1 MTPVSPN
8 PALPIFFLLASLL
21 GGAIAVGAA
30 IFFWLR
36 YKNPEPS
43 LLQER
48 LRRLKG
54 QGASEAE
61 KLATDNLLRTNRFYK
76 DSDYKNEKLG
86 RQLEQFSF
94 FRKLKLLMQQ
104 AGIKTPPDAFF
115 INRLVLPAV
124 LMVVVGLATGFVPL
138 LVFPVVLVVG
148 TIVSVRMQRQK
159 RYNRFIAQL
168 PDALTMLT
176 SSLRAGHS
184 FQSALLLI
192 SSEMSE
198 PIGAEFSVMV
208 RDINL
213 GIPVREAL
221 LRLVS
226 KMDSLPDVCMF
237 STAVTI
243 QREAGGNLAE
253 VLENLSRTIRERFKL
268 KGQIAALTGQSRL
281 TGYVL
286 GGAPVTLLLGLSIL
300 MYNYVKPLYETDIGH
315 FCLLGAAVLQ
325 GIGFMVI
332 RKIIDIRV

>member
-1 MTPVSPN
+1 MTTAN
-8 PALPIFFLLASLL
+8 PMLPLLILLASLV
-21 GGAIAVGAA
+21 GGAIAVGTA
-30 IFFWLR
+30 IFFWMR
-36 YKNPEPS
+36 YKSPEPS
-43 LLQER
+43 LLQDR

-54 QGASEAE
+54 QGASDAE
-61 KLATDNLLRTNRFYK
+61 KLASETLLRTNRFYK

-86 RQLEQFSF
+86 RQLEQFAF
-94 FRKLKLLMQQ
+94 FRQFKLLMLQSGMKQ
-104 AGIKTPPDAFF
+104 PPDAYFM
-115 INRLVLPAV
+115 NRLALPAV
-124 LMVVVGLATGFVPL
+124 LMLVLGLVTGFMPL
-138 LVFPVVLVVG
+138 LLLPMLLVAG
-148 TIVSVRMQRQK
+148 TIISVRMQRQK

-184 FQSALLLI
+184 FQSALVLI

-198 PIGAEFSVMV
+198 PIGVEFSMMV

-237 STAVTI
+237 ATAVTI

-268 KGQIAALTGQSRL
+268 KGQISALTGQSRL

-286 GGAPVTLLLGLSIL
+286 GAAPITLLAGLSLI

-315 FCLLGAAVLQ
+315 LCLLGAAILQ

>member
-1 MTPVSPN
+1 MTTGN
-8 PALPIFFLLASLL
+8 PALPLFLLLALLL
-21 GGAIAVGAA
+21 GGAIAVGTAL
-30 IFFWLR
+30 FFWQR
-36 YKNPEPS
+36 YNSPEPS
-43 LLQER
+43 LLQDR

-54 QGASEAE
+54 QGASDAE
-61 KLATDNLLRTNRFYK
+61 KLVSENFARTNRFYK

-86 RQLEQFSF
+86 RQLEQFPF

-104 AGIKTPPDAFF
+104 AGLKTPPDTFF
-115 INRLVLPAV
+115 INRLVLPSV
-124 LMVVVGLATGFVPL
+124 LLFILAIGTGFIPLLLLPPL
-138 LVFPVVLVVG
+138 LVTG
-148 TIVSVRMQRQK
+148 TFISVRIQRQK
-159 RYNRFIAQL
+159 RYTRFIAQL

-184 FQSALLLI
+184 FQSALVLI

-198 PIGAEFSVMV
+198 PLGAEFSAMV

-221 LRLVS
+221 LRLVA

-268 KGQIAALTGQSRL
+268 KGQISALTGQSRL

-286 GGAPVTLLLGLSIL
+286 GAAPFTLLIGLSIL

-315 FCLLGAAVLQ
+315 LCLLGATMLQ
-325 GIGFMVI
+325 VVGFVVI